1 MYKYDEVSIEVTRKC
16 NNRCEFCMR
25 GEPQNITIDNRYID
39 KFFYDIEDVE
49 TIFLTGGEPFLEPSK
64 IEYIVDSIINKKFK
78 IKFFSIVTNGT
89 ILDENVVHI
98 LEKLILNS
106 PDTNIFIIIS
116 DNPEF
121 YDIKQSKKALEFY
134 RKFIEKNNIINIFV
148 SLKDDDGKTVVYS
161 GKGKKYVDNF
171 RNKFYPY
178 GRIKVKQPE
187 IKHRLKIQNN
197 KVHCKINLNA
207 LGEVGLFNDC
217 SYLDHNNLLFGNL
230 DDYSLTELIDKH
242 NNNCTKLCKECE
254 MFTLVYNNLVFLPPE
269 MQNIY
274 IIFYEF
280 LRLYTLEV
288 WHKRELIK
296 EYLSNLP
303 PSDIIDN
310 LPIAE
315 LEDIDFKYFNSYSE
329 ADYKNSVEKYVWERY
344 LEEKEINIDMHE
356 GLDIIMNAIV
366 ELKNKQRV
374 SKKGQYD
381 IFLDDENF
389 LKSDTFNWFNKRN
402 EKYKLGLLTYDNEK
416 SYA

>member
-1 MYKYDEVSIEVTRKC
+1 
-16 NNRCEFCMR
+16 
-25 GEPQNITIDNRYID
+25 
-39 KFFYDIEDVE
+39 
-49 TIFLTGGEPFLEPSK
+49 
-64 IEYIVDSIINKKFK
+64 
-78 IKFFSIVTNGT
+78 
-89 ILDENVVHI
+89 
-98 LEKLILNS
+98 
-106 PDTNIFIIIS
+106 
-116 DNPEF
+116 
-121 YDIKQSKKALEFY
+121 
-134 RKFIEKNNIINIFV
+134 
-148 SLKDDDGKTVVYS
+148 
-161 GKGKKYVDNF
+161 
-171 RNKFYPY
+171 
-178 GRIKVKQPE
+178 
-187 IKHRLKIQNN
+187 
-197 KVHCKINLNA
+197 
-207 LGEVGLFNDC
+207 
-217 SYLDHNNLLFGNL
+217 
-230 DDYSLTELIDKH
+230 
-242 NNNCTKLCKECE
+242 
-254 MFTLVYNNLVFLPPE
+254 MFTQAYNNLVFLPPE

-344 LEEKEINIDMHE
+344 LEEKEINIDMRE
-356 GLDIIMNAIV
+356 GLNIIMNAIV
-366 ELKNKQRV
+366 ELKNKQRA